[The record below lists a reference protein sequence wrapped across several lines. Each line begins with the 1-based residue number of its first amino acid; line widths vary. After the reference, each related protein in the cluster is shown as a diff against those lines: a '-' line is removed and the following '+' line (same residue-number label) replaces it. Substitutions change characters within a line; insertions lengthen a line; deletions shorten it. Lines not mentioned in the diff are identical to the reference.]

1 MKDLD
6 KFDSFFFDENSEG
19 YFYNSDAK
27 YPLYVTKH
35 EDKINNPK
43 HYTQGSQ
50 EAIDVIEDAIKVA
63 PDSKTAFNHGQVL
76 KYLLRLWRK
85 ENALQDAKKA
95 RWYLNRLIDQL
106 GG

>member
-35 EDKINNPK
+35 ED
-43 HYTQGSQ
+43 
-50 EAIDVIEDAIKVA
+50 AIKVA

-76 KYLLRLWRK
+76 KYLLRLWHK